1 MSGRVGS
8 TCLIGRQRPRLIAR
22 GWFASLAVL
31 LVAACGDRSSS
42 PAAGTFTPSRPG
54 VLTVVTSDLPS
65 PGFWNG
71 SPGHITGGFEYELA
85 RDLAERFHLKSVQV
99 RVSSFRRIVAGHL
112 DGADL
117 ALDLITPTP
126 ERAQHLTFSSPYL
139 DAAATVVAGAGTAVP
154 DLATAQTLRWGA
166 VRGTTF
172 VGVIDDLIAPDAPE
186 QLFDDTTAMLAA
198 LASGRIDAVLLDMP
212 FAVATANQSGGR
224 LSAVAQLPDE
234 ETIAAA
240 LPKGSSNEQAVDSA
254 FRAFTAD
261 GTLNDL
267 VRVWIGPKAA
277 DAEKAIP
284 VIRTTR

>member
-1 MSGRVGS
+1 MSGRLGS
-8 TCLIGRQRPRLIAR
+8 TFVITGLVRRRAAHAACA
-22 GWFASLAVL
+22 AAAVL
-31 LVAACGDRSSS
+31 LVKACSDRSSS

-65 PGFWNG
+65 NGFWNG
-71 SPGHITGGFEYELA
+71 RPGHITGGLEYELA
-85 RDLAERFHLKSVQV
+85 RTLAQRFHLRSVEV
-99 RVSSFRRIVAGHL
+99 KISNFHRIVDGHL
-112 DGADL
+112 DGADM
-117 ALDLITPTP
+117 ALDLITPTSK
-126 ERAQHLTFSSPYL
+126 RAKYLTFSSPYL
-139 DAAATVVAGAGTAVP
+139 DAAATVVTRVSVTVP
-154 DLATAQTLRWGA
+154 DLATAQSLRWGA

-172 VGVIDDLIAPDAPE
+172 VDTIENRIAPDAPA
-186 QLFDDTTAMLAA
+186 QLYDDTTAMLAA
-198 LASGRIDAVLLDMP
+198 LEAGRIDAVLLDLP

-224 LSAVAQLPDE
+224 LSAVAQLPDQ

-240 LPKGSSNEQAVDSA
+240 LPKGSSNQQAVDSA
-254 FRAFTAD
+254 LRAFTAD